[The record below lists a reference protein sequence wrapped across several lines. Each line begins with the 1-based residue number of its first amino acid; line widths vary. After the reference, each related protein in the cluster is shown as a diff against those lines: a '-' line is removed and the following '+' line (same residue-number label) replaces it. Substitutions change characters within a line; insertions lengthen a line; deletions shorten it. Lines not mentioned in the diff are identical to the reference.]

1 MKKILIMC
9 EGPNE
14 LKVVN
19 LLLDHGKLKFSRDD
33 LLDMR
38 PFHARQLASPQLKP
52 ALDAYH
58 GELEIYR
65 IGDKMSDALKIPKEL
80 SSEIKTQKKFC
91 TKPDLK
97 FFSLLQKTGLPILKR
112 SSQNRNP
119 KTSASKIWSI
129 IAESTIIPP
138 NFTTIILATESMS

>member
-1 MKKILIMC
+1 MKKILILC

-14 LKVVN
+14 LRVVN

-65 IGDKMSDALKIPKEL
+65 IGDKMSDALKNYRRRSRRRK
-80 SSEIKTQKKFC
+80 SSV
-91 TKPDLK
+91 PSRSLK
-97 FFSLLQKTGLPILKR
+97 FFSLLRKTRLPILKR

-119 KTSASKIWSI
+119 KTSANRTWSI
-129 IAESTIIPP
+129 IEESMIIPP
-138 NFTTIILATESMS
+138 NFTAIILATESMSW